1 MPFYFYGFDPTYI
14 LVLIGA
20 VLSIIASSKV
30 QSTYNKYSRV
40 RSMSGMTGAQVAE
53 LILRNKGIYDVRVEH
68 VRGNLTD
75 HYDPRTKVV
84 KLSDAVYGSQ
94 SVAALGVAA
103 HECGHVIQH
112 HENYAPLNLRS
123 MLVPA
128 ANIGSKAGIPIILLG
143 VLLSYNSTLIQIGI
157 WVFALAVLFQLVT
170 LPVEF
175 NASNRALVCLEEY
188 GIVTRDERSQSAKV
202 LRAAA
207 YTYVAAAA
215 ASILQLLRLILL
227 FGGNRRDND

>member
-1 MPFYFYGFDPTYI
+1 MPYYYYYDPTYI
-14 LVLIGA
+14 LVIIGA
-20 VLSIIASSKV
+20 ILSIIASSMV
-30 QSTYNKYSRV
+30 QSTYSKYSKV

-53 LILRNKGIYDVRVEH
+53 MILKNKGIYDVRVER
-68 VRGNLTD
+68 VSGNLTD
-75 HYDPRTKVV
+75 HYNPKTKVV
-84 KLSDAVYGSQ
+84 NLSDSVYNSQ

-112 HENYAPLNLRS
+112 HEKYVPLSIRS

-143 VLLSYNSTLIQIGI
+143 ILLGYNIVLVQIGI
-157 WVFALAVLFQLVT
+157 WVFALAVLFQVVT

-175 NASNRALVCLEEY
+175 NASRRALVCLEEY
-188 GIVTRDERSQSAKV
+188 GIVTRDEKSKSAKV

-207 YTYVAAAA
+207 FTYVAAAA
-215 ASILQLLRLILL
+215 SAILQLLRLIML
-227 FGGNRRDND
+227 FGRRDND

>member
-1 MPFYFYGFDPTYI
+1 MYYPFYYYFDPTYF

-20 VLSIIASSKV
+20 ILSIWASARV
-30 QSTYNKYSRV
+30 QSTFHKYSRV

-53 LILRNKGIYDVRVEH
+53 TILRNRGIYDVRVAR
-68 VRGNLTD
+68 VRGELTD

-84 KLSDAVYGSQ
+84 KLSDSVYDST

-112 HENYAPLNLRS
+112 HEEYLPLRIRT
-123 MLVPA
+123 MLVPL
-128 ANIGSKAGIPIILLG
+128 ANFGSRAGIPIILLG
-143 VLLSYNSTLIQIGI
+143 ILFGYNDILVQIGI
-157 WVFALAVLFQLVT
+157 WVFALAVLFQIVT

-175 NASNRALVCLEEY
+175 NASSRALVCLEQY
-188 GIVTRDERSQSAKV
+188 GVVTSTEKDQSAKV

-207 YTYVAAAA
+207 LTYVAAAA
-215 ASILQLLRLILL
+215 SAILQLLRLILL
-227 FGGNRRDND
+227 FGRRSDD

>member
-1 MPFYFYGFDPTYI
+1 MPYYYYRFDSTYI

-20 VLSIIASSKV
+20 LLSIWASSRV
-30 QSTYNKYSRV
+30 QSTYNKYARV

-53 LILRNKGIYDVRVEH
+53 MILRNKGIHDVRVEH

-75 HYDPRTKVV
+75 HYDPRNKVV
-84 KLSDAVYGSQ
+84 KLSDAVYNSQ

-112 HENYAPLNLRS
+112 HENYAPLNFRS

-143 VLLSYNSTLIQIGI
+143 VLLGYNSTLVTIGI
-157 WVFALAVLFQLVT
+157 WVFALAVAFQLVT

-175 NASNRALVCLEEY
+175 NASRRALACLEEY
-188 GIVTRDERSQSAKV
+188 GVVTNDEKSQSAKV

-215 ASILQLLRLILL
+215 ASILQLLRLIML
-227 FGGNRRDND
+227 FGGRRRDD

>member
-1 MPFYFYGFDPTYI
+1 MPYYYYYYDPTYI
-14 LVLIGA
+14 LVIIGA
-20 VLSIIASSKV
+20 ILSIIASSMV
-30 QSTYNKYSRV
+30 QSTYSKYSKV

-53 LILRNKGIYDVRVEH
+53 MILKNKGIYDVRVER
-68 VRGNLTD
+68 VSGNLTD
-75 HYDPRTKVV
+75 HYNPKTKVV
-84 KLSDAVYGSQ
+84 NLSDSVYNSQ

-112 HENYAPLNLRS
+112 HENYVPLSIRS

-143 VLLSYNSTLIQIGI
+143 ILLGYNTVLVQIGI
-157 WVFALAVLFQLVT
+157 WVFALAVLFQVVT

-175 NASNRALVCLEEY
+175 NASRRALVCLEEY
-188 GIVTRDERSQSAKV
+188 GIVTRDEKSKSAKV

-207 YTYVAAAA
+207 FTYVAAAA
-215 ASILQLLRLILL
+215 AAILQLLRLIML
-227 FGGNRRDND
+227 FGRRDND

>member
-1 MPFYFYGFDPTYI
+1 MPYYYHYYDPTYL
-14 LVLIGA
+14 LVLVGA
-20 VLSIIASSKV
+20 ILSIIASSMV
-30 QSTYNKYSRV
+30 QSTYNKYAKV

-53 LILRNKGIYDVRVEH
+53 LILRNKGITDVRIGH
-68 VRGNLTD
+68 VSGNLTD
-75 HYDPRTKVV
+75 HYNPKTKVIN
-84 KLSDAVYGSQ
+84 LSDTVYHSQ

-112 HENYAPLNLRS
+112 HENYAPLNIRS

-143 VLLSYNSTLIQIGI
+143 VLFGYNQVLVQIGI
-157 WVFALAVLFQLVT
+157 WVFALAVLFQIVT

-175 NASNRALVCLEEY
+175 NASKRALVCLEEY
-188 GIVTRDERSQSAKV
+188 GVVTREEKSQSAKV

-207 YTYVAAAA
+207 LTYVAAAA
-215 ASILQLLRLILL
+215 SAILQLLRLVML
-227 FGGNRRDND
+227 FGRRDND

>member
-1 MPFYFYGFDPTYI
+1 MPYYYYYGFDPTYI

-20 VLSIIASSKV
+20 VLSIWASSRVK
-30 QSTYNKYSRV
+30 STYNKYSRV

-53 LILRNKGIYDVRVEH
+53 LILRNKGINDVRVEH

-84 KLSDAVYGSQ
+84 KLSDAVYNSQ

-112 HENYAPLNLRS
+112 HENYGPLNLRS

-143 VLLSYNSTLIQIGI
+143 VLLGYNMTLVQIGI
-157 WVFALAVLFQLVT
+157 WVFALAVAFQIVT

-175 NASNRALVCLEEY
+175 NASRRALVCLEEY
-188 GIVTRDERSQSAKV
+188 GVVTNDERDQSAKV

-215 ASILQLLRLILL
+215 ASILQLLRLIML
-227 FGGNRRDND
+227 FGGRRRDD

>member
-1 MPFYFYGFDPTYI
+1 MPFYYYYDPTYI
-14 LVLIGA
+14 LVIIGA
-20 VLSIIASSKV
+20 ILSIIASSMV
-30 QSTYNKYSRV
+30 QSTYSKYSRV

-53 LILRNKGIYDVRVEH
+53 MILKNKGIYDVRVER

-75 HYDPRTKVV
+75 HYNPKTKVV
-84 KLSDAVYGSQ
+84 NLSDSVYSSQ

-112 HENYAPLNLRS
+112 HENYVPLSIRS

-143 VLLSYNSTLIQIGI
+143 ILLGYNTVLVQIGI
-157 WVFALAVLFQLVT
+157 WVFALAVLFQVVT

-175 NASNRALVCLEEY
+175 NASRRALVCLEEY
-188 GIVTRDERSQSAKV
+188 GIVTREEKSQSAKV

-215 ASILQLLRLILL
+215 AAILQLLRLILL
-227 FGGNRRDND
+227 FGRRDND

>member
-1 MPFYFYGFDPTYI
+1 MPYYYYRFDSTYI

-20 VLSIIASSKV
+20 LLSIWASSRV
-30 QSTYNKYSRV
+30 QSTYNKYARV

-53 LILRNKGIYDVRVEH
+53 MILRNRGIHDVRVEH

-75 HYDPRTKVV
+75 HYDPRNKVV
-84 KLSDAVYGSQ
+84 NLSDAVYNSQ

-112 HENYAPLNLRS
+112 HENYGPLNLRT

-143 VLLSYNSTLIQIGI
+143 VLLGYNSTLVTIGI
-157 WVFALAVLFQLVT
+157 WVFALAVAFQLVT

-175 NASNRALVCLEEY
+175 NASRRALACLEEY
-188 GIVTRDERSQSAKV
+188 GVVTNDEKSQSAKV

-215 ASILQLLRLILL
+215 ASILQLLRLIML
-227 FGGNRRDND
+227 FGGRRRDD

>member
-1 MPFYFYGFDPTYI
+1 MPYYYHYYDPTYL
-14 LVLIGA
+14 LVLVGA
-20 VLSIIASSKV
+20 ILSIIASSMV
-30 QSTYNKYSRV
+30 QSTYNKYAKV

-53 LILRNKGIYDVRVEH
+53 LILRNKGITDVRIGH
-68 VRGNLTD
+68 VSGNLTD
-75 HYDPRTKVV
+75 HYNPKTKVIN
-84 KLSDAVYGSQ
+84 LSDTVYHSQ

-112 HENYAPLNLRS
+112 HENYAPLNIRS

-143 VLLSYNSTLIQIGI
+143 VLFGYNQVLVQIGI
-157 WVFALAVLFQLVT
+157 WVFALSVLFQLVT

-175 NASNRALVCLEEY
+175 NASKRALVCLEEY
-188 GIVTRDERSQSAKV
+188 GVVTREEKSQSAKV

-207 YTYVAAAA
+207 LTYVAAAA
-215 ASILQLLRLILL
+215 SAILQLLRLVML
-227 FGGNRRDND
+227 FGRRDND